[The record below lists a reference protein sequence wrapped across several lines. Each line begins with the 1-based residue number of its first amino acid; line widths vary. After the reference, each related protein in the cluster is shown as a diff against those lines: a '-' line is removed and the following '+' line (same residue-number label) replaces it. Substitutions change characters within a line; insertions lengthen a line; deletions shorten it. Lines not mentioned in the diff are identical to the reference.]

1 MKICNIQICKTTHKN
16 LNLYMNKQ
24 TKYQLQSNKVV
35 KQPKN
40 INLCLLSP
48 QF

>member
-1 MKICNIQICKTTHKN
+1 MKICNIQICKTTHLN
-16 LNLYMNKQ
+16 LNLCMNKQ
-24 TKYQLQSNKVV
+24 TKYQLQSNKVG

-40 INLCLLSP
+40 INLCPLSL